1 MNPPQVRR
9 QVNPKTAA
17 DTLRRASKLR
27 PRLAIVLGSGFQ
39 SVAQAMTVARAVP
52 YAKLAGFPKPTVPG
66 HTGKAIIGTLGGT
79 EIVVLSGRAHYY
91 EGHSL
96 ESLTFPI
103 RVLAEYGIENILLT
117 NASGGINKKFEPG
130 EFMLLTDHLN
140 FIGDNPLRG
149 LLAKGRERFIDLS
162 QTYDPALNK
171 SLQAAAR
178 KTKTKLHRGVYC
190 ALSGPSYETP
200 AEIRALATLGADAVG
215 MSTVPEAIVARQCD
229 LRVAAISCITN
240 PAAGISKT
248 PLSHSEVLE
257 IGEQASSQAVKLI
270 TEFSAGKMPAAH

>member
-17 DTLRRASKLR
+17 DTLLRASKRR

-39 SVAQAMTVARAVP
+39 SVAQAMAVSRAVP
-52 YAKLAGFPKPTVPG
+52 YTKLAGFPKPTVAG
-66 HTGKAIIGTLGGT
+66 HSGKALIGTLGGA
-79 EIVVLSGRAHYY
+79 EILVLSGRAHYY

-96 ESLTFPI
+96 AEVTFPI
-103 RVLAEYGIENILLT
+103 RVLAEYGIENLLLT
-117 NASGGINKKFEPG
+117 NAAGGIQKKFKPG
-130 EFMLLTDHLN
+130 DFMQFTDHLN

-149 LLAKGRERFIDLS
+149 PLAKGRERFIDLS
-162 QTYDPALNK
+162 ETYDPDLYKA
-171 SLQAAAR
+171 LQAAAR
-178 KTKTKLHRGVYC
+178 KTKTNLHRGVYC

-200 AEIRALATLGADAVG
+200 AEIRALAKLGADAVG

-229 LRVAAISCITN
+229 LRMAALSCITN

-248 PLSHSEVLE
+248 PLSHEEVLE
-257 IGEQASSQAVKLI
+257 IGQQAGAQAVKLI
-270 TEFSAGKMPAAH
+270 TEFSAGKMPAAR

>member
-39 SVAQAMTVARAVP
+39 SVAQAMAVALAVP

-66 HTGKAIIGTLGGT
+66 HTGKALIGTLGGT

-96 ESLTFPI
+96 ETVTFPI

-117 NASGGINKKFEPG
+117 NAAGGIDKKFRGG
-130 EFMLLTDHLN
+130 EFMQFTDHLN

-149 LLAKGRERFIDLS
+149 ALAKGRERFIDLS
-162 QTYDPALNK
+162 QTYDPTLNK

-200 AEIRALATLGADAVG
+200 AEIRALAKLGADAVG
-215 MSTVPEAIVARQCD
+215 MSTVPEAIVARQCG

-240 PAAGISKT
+240 AAAGISKT
-248 PLSHSEVLE
+248 LLSHSEVLK
-257 IGEQASSQAVKLI
+257 IGEQASTQAVKLI
-270 TEFSAGKMPAAH
+270 TEFCAGKMPTAH